1 MESDGPFRL
10 FLSQVCPTE
19 EAGLY
24 TLRARVMSF
33 GGLNEAAMIVKD
45 YGGPDLDVAIPT
57 SNTWTQITIPNIRCE
72 GASARVGFWA
82 NSDDNNGIAV
92 DDVEFFRQE

>member
-1 MESDGPFRL
+1 
-10 FLSQVCPTE
+10 
-19 EAGLY
+19 
-24 TLRARVMSF
+24 MSF

-45 YGGPDLDVAIPT
+45 YAGPDLDVAIPT
-57 SNTWTQITIPNIRCE
+57 SKTWTQITIPNIRCE